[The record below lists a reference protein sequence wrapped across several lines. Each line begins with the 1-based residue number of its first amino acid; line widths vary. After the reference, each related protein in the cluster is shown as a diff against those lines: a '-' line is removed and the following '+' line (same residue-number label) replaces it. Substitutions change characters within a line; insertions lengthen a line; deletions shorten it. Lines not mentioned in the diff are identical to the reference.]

1 MVKLSDPLLADVVLV
16 KGEEGKVTS
25 MPWENV
31 YSRVISKMSN
41 GYSITFK
48 GGQPTVHKGKLELIE
63 MNVGSRS
70 GNKKV
75 RIYLVAFNVWRPSI
89 LMTLNP
95 TFFFLKI
102 WVEKSPHWP
111 LFHRSL
117 LNSVDC
123 NKTLFDPSKHLY
135 NKMGQTLL
143 KHGHR
148 RYLIL

>member
-102 WVEKSPHWP
+102 
-111 LFHRSL
+111 
-117 LNSVDC
+117 
-123 NKTLFDPSKHLY
+123 
-135 NKMGQTLL
+135 
-143 KHGHR
+143 
-148 RYLIL
+148 